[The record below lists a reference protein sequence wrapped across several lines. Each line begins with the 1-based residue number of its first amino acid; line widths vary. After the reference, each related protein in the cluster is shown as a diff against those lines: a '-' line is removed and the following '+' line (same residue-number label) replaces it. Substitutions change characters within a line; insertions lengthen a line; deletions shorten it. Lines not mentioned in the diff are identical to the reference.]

1 MMAND
6 IYGELIGCDEM
17 HYSKVSED
25 SLESYTA
32 ATPKYLAPTADI
44 SHDTTVNAS
53 KRYYDNQ
60 PRYVDLNE
68 GNTSVKIVIS
78 GVPCVLAA
86 ELTGKPYDTEKG
98 LFYDTGDLSE
108 APYCT
113 LSGRMDLGGGGHRY
127 FNYLKGK
134 FTLGSQTARTKEE
147 NITANTTD
155 LTYEPV
161 VTTHKFKVEAEKI
174 RGVKAVF
181 ADTTDEKFTTAKT
194 WFSKVQTPP
203 EAVQNTSEVTA

>member
-1 MMAND
+1 MDKD
-6 IYGELIGCDEM
+6 IYGELIGCDET
-17 HYSKVSED
+17 HYSKVTED
-25 SLESYTA
+25 SLEKYEA
-32 ATPKYLAPTADI
+32 ATPKYLAPVADI
-44 SHDTTVNAS
+44 SHDTAVNTS
-53 KRYYDNQ
+53 KRFYDNQ
-60 PRYVDLNE
+60 PRYVDISE

-108 APYCT
+108 APYCA
-113 LSGRMDLGGGGHRY
+113 LSGRMDLGGGEHRY

-134 FTLGSQTARTKEE
+134 FTLGSQTARTKED
-147 NITANTTD
+147 NITVNTID

-161 VTTHKFKVEAEKI
+161 VTTHKFKVNAEKTC
-174 RGVKAVF
+174 GVKAVF
-181 ADTTDEKFTTAKT
+181 ADTTDENFTTADT

-203 EAVQNTSEVTA
+203 EVAA

>member
-1 MMAND
+1 MDKD

-17 HYSKVSED
+17 HYSKVTED
-25 SLESYTA
+25 SLEKYEA
-32 ATPKYLAPTADI
+32 ATPKYLAPVADI
-44 SHDTTVNAS
+44 SHDTAVNTS
-53 KRYYDNQ
+53 KRFYDNQ
-60 PRYVDLNE
+60 PRYVDISE

-108 APYCT
+108 APYCA
-113 LSGRMDLGGGGHRY
+113 LSGRMDLGGGEHRY

-134 FTLGSQTARTKEE
+134 FTLGSQTARTKED
-147 NITANTTD
+147 NITVNTID

-161 VTTHKFKVEAEKI
+161 VTTHKFKVDAEKTC
-174 RGVKAVF
+174 GVKSVF
-181 ADTTDEKFTTAKT
+181 ADTTDENFTTADS

-203 EAVQNTSEVTA
+203 EVAA

>member
-1 MMAND
+1 MDKD

-25 SLESYTA
+25 SIEEYEA
-32 ATPKYLAPTADI
+32 ATPVYLAPTAEI
-44 SHDTTVNAS
+44 SHETQVNTS
-53 KRYYDNQ
+53 KRYYDNL
-60 PRYVDLNE
+60 PRYVDISE

-86 ELTGKPYDTEKG
+86 KLTGKPYDIEKG

-108 APYCT
+108 SPYCS
-113 LSGRMDLGGGGHRY
+113 LSGRMDLGGGEHRY

-134 FTLGSQTARTKEE
+134 FTLGTQAAKTKEE
-147 NITANTTD
+147 SITPNTTD

-161 VTTHKFKVEAEKI
+161 VTTHKFQVNSEKI
-174 RGVKAVF
+174 CGVKSVF
-181 ADTTDEKFTTAKT
+181 ADTTDEKFTTESS

-203 EAVQNTSEVTA
+203 EVTPS

>member
-1 MMAND
+1 MAND

-161 VTTHKFKVEAEKI
+161 VTTHKFKVNAEKTC
-174 RGVKAVF
+174 GVKAVF
-181 ADTTDEKFTTAKT
+181 ADTTDENFTTADT

-203 EAVQNTSEVTA
+203 EVAA

>member
-1 MMAND
+1 MDKD

-25 SLESYTA
+25 SLESYMA

-108 APYCT
+108 APYCA

-134 FTLGSQTARTKEE
+134 FTLGSQTAKTKEE

-161 VTTHKFKVEAEKI
+161 VTTHKFKVDAEKI

-181 ADTTDEKFTTAKT
+181 ADTTDKNFTTADT

-203 EAVQNTSEVTA
+203 EVAA

>member
-1 MMAND
+1 MNND

-17 HYSKVSED
+17 HYSKVTED
-25 SLESYTA
+25 SLEKYEA
-32 ATPKYLAPTADI
+32 ATPEYLAPVADI
-44 SHDTTVNAS
+44 SHDTAVNTS
-53 KRYYDNQ
+53 KRHYDNL

-68 GNTSVKIVIS
+68 GSTSVKIVIS

-86 ELTGKPYDTEKG
+86 KLTGKPYDMSKG

-113 LSGRMDLGGGGHRY
+113 LSGRMDLGGGGYRY

-134 FTLGSQTARTKEE
+134 FTLGSQTAKTKEE
-147 NITANTTD
+147 NITVNTID

-161 VTTHKFKVEAEKI
+161 VTTHKFQVNSERVSGAKS
-174 RGVKAVF
+174 VF
-181 ADTTDEKFTTAKT
+181 ADTTDENFTTADS

-203 EAVQNTSEVTA
+203 EPSAS

>member
-1 MMAND
+1 MADD

-17 HYSKVSED
+17 HYSKVTED
-25 SLESYTA
+25 SLESYAA
-32 ATPKYLAPTADI
+32 ATPEYLAPVADI
-44 SHDTTVNAS
+44 SHDTTVNTS
-53 KRYYDNQ
+53 KRHYDNL

-68 GNTSVKIVIS
+68 GGTSVKIVIS

-86 ELTGKPYDTEKG
+86 KLTGKPYDMEKG

-113 LSGRMDLGGGGHRY
+113 LSGRMDLGGGGYRY

-147 NITANTTD
+147 NITVNTID

-161 VTTHKFKVEAEKI
+161 VTTHKFKVDSAKTC
-174 RGVKAVF
+174 GVKAVF
-181 ADTTDEKFTTAKT
+181 ADTTDEKFTTADS

-203 EAVQNTSEVTA
+203 EVAA